1 MRKIL
6 FICTGNVC
14 RSPMAD
20 GLLKHML
27 RGRNDIQIASA
38 GLGALDGLK
47 ATDAA
52 IEVMAELGIDISS
65 HVSQA
70 LNADLVRQA
79 DFIFTMT
86 RQQQDAIQTLYPAAA
101 EKTFL
106 VREFEESRVS
116 ENKDI
121 ADPIGQPTEVYR
133 RTRDQIRD
141 ALPSLIV
148 FIDQTTA
155 GALKAAKEASATNA
169 GDEARPMRI
178 ALAAD
183 HGGVE
188 MKAALKDW
196 LAQHGYQFA
205 DFGTHSTEAVDYPDY
220 AFVVA
225 NDIAAGN
232 FDRGVLICKS
242 GIGMSIA
249 ANRVLGVRAALVN
262 DEKWA
267 RLSRQHN
274 DANVLV
280 LSALEIDNDQARRI
294 LDVWLTTSFEGGR
307 HERRVEKM
315 DHPPAIGSRMTKKSS
330 ALAVTDPETFDAVQ
344 REKRRQQENIELI
357 ASENFVSPAILEAAG
372 TVLTNK
378 YAEGYPG
385 RRYYGGCEYVD
396 IAEQLAID
404 RAKQLFGAE
413 HVNVQPHSGSQA
425 NMAVYFATLQYGD
438 PILTME
444 LAHGGHLTHGSP
456 RNFSGRFY
464 KVTHYGV
471 RQDTETI
478 DYDRLA
484 ELAKQTQP
492 KMITA
497 GASAYPRI
505 IDFNRM
511 RQIADSVGALLFVDM
526 AHIAGLV
533 ATGLHPSP
541 VPVADFVTT
550 TTHKTLRGPRSGLIL
565 CKAKYAKD
573 IDSWVLPGIQGG
585 PLMHIIAAK
594 AVCFLEAMKPEFKDY
609 QRQIVKNAQALAAA
623 LTARGFRIVSGGT
636 DNHLMLVDLR
646 PKKLTGKIAQEALD
660 RAGITTN
667 KNLIPYDSEK
677 PLVTSGIR
685 LGTPAVTT
693 RGMKE
698 PEMDLIAALITE
710 VLEKPEDA
718 ALQAS
723 VKAKVRALTA
733 KFPLPY

>member
-1 MRKIL
+1 
-6 FICTGNVC
+6 
-14 RSPMAD
+14 
-20 GLLKHML
+20 
-27 RGRNDIQIASA
+27 
-38 GLGALDGLK
+38 
-47 ATDAA
+47 
-52 IEVMAELGIDISS
+52 
-65 HVSQA
+65 
-70 LNADLVRQA
+70 
-79 DFIFTMT
+79 
-86 RQQQDAIQTLYPAAA
+86 
-101 EKTFL
+101 
-106 VREFEESRVS
+106 
-116 ENKDI
+116 
-121 ADPIGQPTEVYR
+121 
-133 RTRDQIRD
+133 
-141 ALPSLIV
+141 
-148 FIDQTTA
+148 
-155 GALKAAKEASATNA
+155 
-169 GDEARPMRI
+169 
-178 ALAAD
+178 
-183 HGGVE
+183 

-196 LAQHGYQFA
+196 LALHGYAFS
-205 DFGTHSTEAVDYPDY
+205 DFGTHSTDAVDYPDY

-225 NDIAAGN
+225 REIAAGN

-249 ANRVLGVRAALVN
+249 ANRLVGVRAALVS
-262 DEKWA
+262 DEHGAK
-267 RLSRQHN
+267 LSREHN

-280 LSALEIDNDQARRI
+280 LSSLEEGMTNEKATAI
-294 LDVWLTTSFEGGR
+294 LDVWLNTKFEGGR
-307 HERRVEKM
+307 HERRVKEM
-315 DHPPAIGSRMTKKSS
+315 DNPPLPAGKRTS
-330 ALAVTDPETFDAVQ
+330 ALAQTDPETFDAVQ
-344 REKRRQQENIELI
+344 REKQRQQDNIELI
-357 ASENFVSPAILEAAG
+357 ASENFTSPAILEAAG
-372 TVLTNK
+372 SVLTNK

-413 HVNVQPHSGSQA
+413 HANVQPHSGSQA
-425 NMAVYFATLQYGD
+425 NMAVYFATLQHGD

-471 RQDTETI
+471 RKDTEQI
-478 DYDRLA
+478 DYDQLA
-484 ELAKQTQP
+484 ELAKQCRP

-505 IDFNRM
+505 IDFKRM
-511 RQIADSVGALLFVDM
+511 RDIADLVGALLFVDM

-533 ATGLHPSP
+533 AAGVHPSP
-541 VPVADFVTT
+541 VPYADFVTT

-565 CKAKYAKD
+565 CKSKYAKD

-623 LTARGFRIVSGGT
+623 LSARGFRIVSGCT

-646 PKKLTGKIAQEALD
+646 PKKITGKIAETALD

-667 KNLIPYDSEK
+667 KNLIPYDPEK

-698 PEMDLIAALITE
+698 AEMDQIAALITE
-710 VLEKPEDA
+710 VLEKPDDA
-718 ALQAS
+718 GLQAS
-723 VKAKVRALTA
+723 VKEKVRALTA